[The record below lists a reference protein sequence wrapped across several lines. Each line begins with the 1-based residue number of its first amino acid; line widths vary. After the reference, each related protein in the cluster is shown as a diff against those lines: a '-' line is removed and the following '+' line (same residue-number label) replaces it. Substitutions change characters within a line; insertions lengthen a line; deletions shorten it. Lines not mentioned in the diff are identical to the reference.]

1 MKKKNDLVS
10 PLVRSPPIKPLSN
23 MNFKG
28 FVCLVVIYI
37 AQAKGEMFK
46 ISSINNNFILFLIE
60 ERQTLGSLRFSFFLS
75 LNIGVWLSM
84 KGKQCVRFINSV
96 IYCLRVC
103 LKLII
108 LAELFEAFY
117 VPPFDVSFW
126 GCSGNRRLRLRKIS
140 VMS

>member
-46 ISSINNNFILFLIE
+46 ISSINNNFIFQGQLF
-60 ERQTLGSLRFSFFLS
+60 QSLQMDDIKYLT
-75 LNIGVWLSM
+75 
-84 KGKQCVRFINSV
+84 FIS
-96 IYCLRVC
+96 
-103 LKLII
+103 
-108 LAELFEAFY
+108 
-117 VPPFDVSFW
+117 
-126 GCSGNRRLRLRKIS
+126 IS
-140 VMS
+140 WEFMLV